1 MARGLPQT
9 VRDNLEKCRAAT
21 IASVDAYNRPGPRF
35 RTAHYIV
42 LIIIAWTAL
51 FHAIFYNRGRRP
63 WYRRAVKGTGIRYV
77 RIDGEP
83 KHWDLSECLTQYYG
97 GNNPPERRNLEFL
110 CGVRNKIE
118 HRHLPDLD
126 ASLYGECQSA
136 LLNLEEL
143 LVAEFG
149 KKYALVEQL
158 AVSLQFSQIAP
169 PEKRQAAKSL
179 ARGAARSVVEYI
191 ERFRGGL
198 PPETLNSMKF
208 AFSVFLVPKVANRQS
223 TADAAVQFVR
233 VDDASPEELQRLTR
247 LNVLIRDKHIPIANL
262 DMFKASQ
269 VVAAVT
275 ARVPGVP
282 FGMGVHT
289 KAWKHYAARPLSGDP
304 HPDRTLSQY
313 CVYDPVHRDYVYT
326 QAWIDFLVK
335 EIGDPQRYA
344 LLTGGATPAAGAP
357 APANEPQALGGVT
370 NAVP

>member
-1 MARGLPQT
+1 MARGLSQI
-9 VRDNLEKCRAAT
+9 VRDNLDKCRAAA

-35 RTAHYIV
+35 RTANYIV

-51 FHAIFYNRGRRP
+51 FHAIFYKRGRRP
-63 WYRRAVKGTGIRYV
+63 WYRRPLKGTGIRYV
-77 RIDGEP
+77 RVDGEP
-83 KHWDLSECLTQYYG
+83 KHWDISECMTQYFG

-143 LVAEFG
+143 LVTEFG

-169 PEKRQAAKSL
+169 PEKRQAAKTL
-179 ARGAARSVVEYI
+179 ARGSARSVVEYI

-198 PPETLNSMKF
+198 PPETLNSMKY
-208 AFSVFLVPKVANRQS
+208 AFSVFLVPRVANRQS
-223 TADAAVQFVR
+223 AADAAVQFVR

-269 VVAAVT
+269 VVSAVAARL
-275 ARVPGVP
+275 ASVP

-289 KAWKHYAARPLSGDP
+289 KAWKHYTVRPPSGDP

-313 CVYDPVHRDYVYT
+313 CVYDPIHRDYVYT

-335 EIGDPQRYA
+335 ELRDPQRYA
-344 LLTGGATPAAGAP
+344 LLTGALSPVVAAVAGAE
-357 APANEPQALGGVT
+357 EPQAPGAAQTPG
-370 NAVP
+370 A